1 MNKQY
6 WKRLVKLYQSD
17 NNALADEAIAYK
29 ARAEKAEAEIV
40 RLERKVENLKYIG
53 DKLIGIGND
62 FEFLAN
68 DCEISKRWYSARIEW
83 QKAKEL

>member
-29 ARAEKAEAEIV
+29 ARAERAEADIV
-40 RLERKVENLKYIG
+40 CLEYKAENLKYIG

-62 FEFLAN
+62 FEFLA
-68 DCEISKRWYSARIEW
+68 DDLRLSEQWSSVRIEW

>member
-6 WKRLVKLYQSD
+6 WKRLVKLYQSE
-17 NNALADEAIAYK
+17 NNALADEAIKYK
-29 ARAEKAEAEIV
+29 KSAETAEEEIV
-40 RLERKVENLKYIG
+40 RLKCEIGKLRYVG

-68 DCEISKRWYSARIEW
+68 DCEISKRWYSTRIEW
-83 QKAKEL
+83 QKAKEM